1 MGFLESIVKGDGE
14 DPAMLAKAIMPL
26 VELYPLVG
34 ELLTGAGKP
43 DSENHIGK
51 FYLSISLESDGL
63 VVRCSQKSVDTALY
77 VKISDPVAVWQSLET
92 ALKAGQFTRR
102 RSDKRTPSF

>member
-1 MGFLESIVKGDGE
+1 MGFLDQIVKGDGE

-26 VELYPLVG
+26 VELYPTVS

-43 DSENHIGK
+43 DSDNHIPK

-77 VKISDPVAVWQSLET
+77 VKISDPVAIWASMET
-92 ALKAGQFTRR
+92 ALKGGQFTRR
-102 RSDKRTPSF
+102 RNDKRTPSY